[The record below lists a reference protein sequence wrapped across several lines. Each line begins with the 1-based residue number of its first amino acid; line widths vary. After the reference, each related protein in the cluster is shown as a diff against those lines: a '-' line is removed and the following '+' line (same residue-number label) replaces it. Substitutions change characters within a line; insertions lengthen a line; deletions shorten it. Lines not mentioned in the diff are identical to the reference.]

1 MRISDWS
8 SDVCSSDLQ
17 IGDVV
22 HLLLARPAEAGD
34 MLVGDHRI
42 AERIVLVIL
51 FDDRARERR
60 ALLDP
65 EPLRQRAGDDVA
77 DHERSEGR
85 RVGKAGGSTF
95 SSRWSPYH

>member
-77 DHERSEGR
+77 DHDLDRDDLDLADELDR
-85 RVGKAGGSTF
+85 KSTRLT
-95 SSRWSPYH
+95 SSH